1 MWRREFFRA
10 PEKKKMRENMKK
22 ILFAAVAAVGIMLCG
37 CGNNSV
43 VSEFS
48 APQNQGKK
56 ATRSIYV
63 YMSGG
68 DAEAEYGS
76 ATESLKEMIKADI
89 ADNVNIVVQT
99 GGSTGWHDANI
110 TAGKTERFEVHKGGL
125 QKIASMDNENMGSAN
140 TLLDFLNWGNEKY
153 PADDRILIIWGQGG
167 GAAGGTAYDANY
179 EYDSLTSGEIAYALG
194 KSGVNYS
201 MIGFDSC
208 LSASLENA
216 AAIAPYAEFMT
227 ASEDFQPCGWA
238 YDKWLKY
245 VYENPT
251 ASSDKI
257 AGIICDS
264 YYNKCVDMG
273 QEDFCTASVID
284 LSKISELKQAFD
296 GAVNELCNVPDSPER
311 YREYALDMTD
321 VHKLGGKNESEGFS
335 NMVDLCDFISQT
347 SQNDISTAVTSAVIH
362 NVAGKLVPYASGIGM
377 FYPVHQNADELNK
390 YFDITPSSYY
400 KKFLRMICTKAEST
414 EDEVDYTVSKAWK
427 DYLNERGYFKST
439 SLVANNRYELNISG
453 NMDIVKKVALNMYKY
468 DEASGKYLYVDDYF
482 GMDINRPGGIYKDNG
497 DVTGVMLNGV
507 SITSYLVDKGEDY
520 NLYSL
525 PVYIDGVQGNIRVAV
540 KNGKKSKVYGFR
552 KCINPL
558 YGSASRNVR
567 KIYPMTKFE
576 SFSRA
581 YNSDEYYKTAER
593 YAGFMKFKNEPLE
606 EGEYKLEYKITDV
619 YDEEQILPPS
629 DMTVSGK
636 TALKH

>member
-1 MWRREFFRA
+1 
-10 PEKKKMRENMKK
+10 MRK
-22 ILFAAVAAVGIMLCG
+22 ILFAAMTAVTLMLCG
-37 CGNNSV
+37 CGSV
-43 VSEFS
+43 VSEFT
-48 APQNQGKK
+48 APRNQGEK

-68 DAEAEYGS
+68 DAEKEYGS
-76 ATESLKEMIKADI
+76 ATESLREMIKADI

-99 GGSTGWHDANI
+99 GGSTEWHDANI
-110 TAGKTERFEVHKGGL
+110 TAGKTERFEVHNGGL
-125 QKIASMDNENMGSAN
+125 QKIASIDNANMGSAN

-167 GAAGGTAYDANY
+167 GAAGGTAYDATY

-208 LSASLENA
+208 LSATLENA
-216 AAIAPYAEFMT
+216 AAIAPYAEFMV

-238 YDKWLKY
+238 YDRWLKY

-273 QEDFCTASVID
+273 QEDFCTASVTD

-296 GAVNELCNVPDSPER
+296 GAVNELCSVPDSSER
-311 YREYALDMTD
+311 YRDYIMNMNT

-335 NMVDLCDFISQT
+335 NMVDLCDFISQV
-347 SQNDISTAVTSAVIH
+347 SQSDISTAVASAVIH
-362 NVAGKLVPYASGIGM
+362 NVAGSLVPYASGIGI
-377 FYPVHQNADELNK
+377 FYPIHQNSDELNK
-390 YFDITPSSYY
+390 YFEITPSSYY
-400 KKFLRMICTKAEST
+400 KAFLRMICTKAET
-414 EDEVDYTVSKAWK
+414 EDDEADYTLSAAWK
-427 DYLNERGYFKST
+427 DYLNERGYFNST
-439 SLVANNRYELNISG
+439 SLVANNCYELNISG
-453 NMDIVKKVALNMYKY
+453 NMDIVKSVSLNMYKY
-468 DEASGKYLYVDDYF
+468 DEVSGKYLYVDDYF
-482 GMDINRPGGIYKDNG
+482 GTDVNRPGGIYKDNG
-497 DVTGVMLNGV
+497 AVTGIMLNGK
-507 SITSYLVDKGEDY
+507 SITSYLIDKGDDY

-525 PVYIDGVQGNIRVAV
+525 PVYIDGVQGNIRIAV
-540 KNGKKSKVYGFR
+540 KNGKKSKTYGFR

-558 YGSASRNVR
+558 YGSASRSVR
-567 KIYPMTKFE
+567 KIYPLTKLE

-593 YAGFMKFKNEPLE
+593 YAWLMKFENEPLE
-606 EGEYKLEYKITDV
+606 DGEYKLEYQITDI
-619 YDEEQILPPS
+619 YGEEQLLAPS

-636 TALKH
+636 TALKR